1 MSEEVT
7 YADLKFHDS
16 GNIKNIQEFDQ
27 VDIKAPPAPSHVWRQ
42 RTWALAL
49 LCLLLLVGLGVLGSI
64 FYRTSKVEM
73 EKLKKLQH
81 FEEELQKNV
90 SLQLMH
96 NMNCSKT
103 IKEVSVALQA
113 TATKLCYELS
123 KKPSG
128 HKCNPCPEKW
138 TWFEDSCYFLSEDYD
153 TWGKSYWRCS
163 AENASLLKIKNKSVL
178 DFINSQK
185 LYNYYYWLGILPSKN
200 QIPRKNFDE
209 TIISSDWFT
218 GNIND
223 LRDKI
228 YCGFISATYVYYGQC
243 TDKARFICEKLANPV
258 KTESIV
264 MNEVPEGKM

>member
-7 YADLKFHDS
+7 YADLKFDDF

-42 RTWALAL
+42 RTLALAL
-49 LCLLLLVGLGVLGSI
+49 LCLLLLIGLGVLGSI

-96 NMNCSKT
+96 NMNYSKT
-103 IKEVSVALQA
+103 IKELSIALQA

-138 TWFEDSCYFLSEDYD
+138 KWFEDSCYFLSEDYD
-153 TWGKSYWRCS
+153 TWENSYMTCS
-163 AENASLLKIKNKSVL
+163 AKNASLLKIKNKSVL
-178 DFINSQK
+178 DFIKSQD
-185 LYNYYYWLGILPSKN
+185 LYHWLGIS
-200 QIPRKNFDE
+200 PRKDYINYKKLDE
-209 TIISSDWFT
+209 TIISSNWFT
-218 GNIND
+218 GNRND
-223 LRDKI
+223 LSDER
-228 YCGFISATYVYYGQC
+228 YCGYIRTMYLEYREC
-243 TDKARFICEKLANPV
+243 TEKKKFACEKLANPV

-264 MNEVPEGKM
+264 MNEVPDGRM

>member
-1 MSEEVT
+1 
-7 YADLKFHDS
+7 
-16 GNIKNIQEFDQ
+16 
-27 VDIKAPPAPSHVWRQ
+27 
-42 RTWALAL
+42 
-49 LCLLLLVGLGVLGSI
+49 LLLLVGLGVLGSI

-123 KKPSG
+123 KKPS
-128 HKCNPCPEKW
+128 E
-138 TWFEDSCYFLSEDYD
+138 F
-153 TWGKSYWRCS
+153 
-163 AENASLLKIKNKSVL
+163 
-178 DFINSQK
+178 FIFSF
-185 LYNYYYWLGILPSKN
+185 
-200 QIPRKNFDE
+200 R
-209 TIISSDWFT
+209 FT